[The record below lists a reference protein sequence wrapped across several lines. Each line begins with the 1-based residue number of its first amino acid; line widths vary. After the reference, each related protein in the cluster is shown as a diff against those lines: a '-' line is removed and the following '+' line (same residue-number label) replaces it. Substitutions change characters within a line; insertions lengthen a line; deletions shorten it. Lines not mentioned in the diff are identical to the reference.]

1 MVTGTESE
9 AVIAAATSYLKFDT
23 LLYWVTAIIIVLRNT
38 MQGIGDHVTPIISS
52 SIECIGKIILVK
64 LLVAPFGYW
73 GIIVA
78 EPITWCFMVIPL
90 IVQYLRNPMLKQKR
104 K

>member
-1 MVTGTESE
+1 MVTGTNSPT
-9 AVIAAATSYLKFDT
+9 VISAATFYLRFDT

-52 SIECIGKIILVK
+52 SIECIGKIILVN
-64 LLVAPFGYW
+64 LLVTPFGYW

-78 EPITWCFMVIPL
+78 EPITWCLMVIPL
-90 IVQYLRNPMLKQKR
+90 IVQYVRNPMLKIK
-104 K
+104 KK